1 MKEEG
6 ENSAIQ
12 GLTDASWRKYRL
24 HDEQR
29 DCLEVRLSFWKRTV
43 FTPARHGSRNPG
55 QVLHLKSVSCKP
67 HLSQHL
73 GTIVPPVRAAG
84 HSHVGCSLN
93 KTLGRGD
100 NGD

>member
-1 MKEEG
+1 MKEE

-12 GLTDASWRKYRL
+12 GLPDASWRKYRL
-24 HDEQR
+24 HDEQKGLPR
-29 DCLEVRLSFWKRTV
+29 NEAFFLETHCV

-73 GTIVPPVRAAG
+73 GTIVPPVRLLVTVA
-84 HSHVGCSLN
+84 
-93 KTLGRGD
+93 
-100 NGD
+100 